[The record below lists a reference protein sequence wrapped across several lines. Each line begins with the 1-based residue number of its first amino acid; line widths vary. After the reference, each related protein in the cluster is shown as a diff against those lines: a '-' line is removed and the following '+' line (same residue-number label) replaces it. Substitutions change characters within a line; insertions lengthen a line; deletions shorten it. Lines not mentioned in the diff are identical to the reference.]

1 MIFSHSQSDFESEKE
16 RNLYYK
22 IFAGYFFNELIPGYD
37 DRLTKFCHLLNEPI
51 ARGASASSSPIL
63 LNPKRVHVSFD
74 NHLYLFSQLR
84 TDRGEFADII
94 IHDDTNRILVP
105 IEVKLHSN
113 WSYKKDVLANQERH
127 DQLQSILPN
136 INIVPI
142 LLLTRFRWE
151 RASNKESSEHSN
163 YMKFHQDPKC
173 RFRVILWEQ
182 VADFIPEN
190 KVREYLNSQ
199 LERYQR
205 GISYR
210 IDKDW
215 FVQQSIKTMNA

>member
-1 MIFSHSQSDFESEKE
+1 MIFNHSQSDFESEKE

-37 DRLTKFCHLLNEPI
+37 DRLAKFCRLLNEPI
-51 ARGASASSSPIL
+51 ARGAGASPSPVV
-63 LNPKRVHVSFD
+63 LNPKRTHVSFD

-94 IHDDTNRILVP
+94 IHDDSNRTLVLV
-105 IEVKLHSN
+105 EVKLHSN
-113 WSYKKDVLANQERH
+113 WSHKKDVIVNQERQS
-127 DQLQSILPN
+127 QLKTILPN
-136 INIVPI
+136 VRIVPI

-151 RASNKESSEHSN
+151 CARKKESSEHSN

-173 RFRVILWEQ
+173 LFRVILWEQ
-182 VADFIPEN
+182 IADLISEN
-190 KVREYLNSQ
+190 KVHEYLVSQ
-199 LERYQR
+199 LERFQR

-210 IDKDW
+210 IDGEW
-215 FVQQSIKTMNA
+215 FIQQAPQKTKT